1 MNMNKKH
8 TLSAEEA
15 ARITRLSRPVL
26 QHFIFNDYLPYTLD
40 GNLQIRIERIHVMR
54 LKLALDR
61 LPLEIAG
68 DYSYKD
74 EEAIKRAKEAL
85 SLAGKLL
92 RCHDGRRGKGSP
104 GARPKYGVQPDSVWE
119 NPEHT
124 DRPSDPGD
132 EGGAAPVPK

>member
-1 MNMNKKH
+1 MSMNEKYTFSVEK
-8 TLSAEEA
+8 AVQ
-15 ARITRLSRPVL
+15 ITGLSRPVL
-26 QHFIFNDYLPYTLD
+26 QYFLFNGYLPYTLD
-40 GNLQIRIERIHVMR
+40 EDLQLRIRKIHVMR
-54 LKLALDR
+54 LKRVLDR
-61 LPLEIAG
+61 LPFEIAG
-68 DYSYKD
+68 IYSYKD

-92 RCHDGRRGKGSP
+92 RCHDGRRGKGSS
-104 GARPKYGVQPDSVWE
+104 GTWPKYGVQPDSVWE